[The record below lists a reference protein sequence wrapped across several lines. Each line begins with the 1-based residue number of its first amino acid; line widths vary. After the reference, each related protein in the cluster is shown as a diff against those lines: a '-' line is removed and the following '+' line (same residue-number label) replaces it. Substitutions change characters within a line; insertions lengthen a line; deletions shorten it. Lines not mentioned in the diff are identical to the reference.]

1 MAESNTTGSVH
12 RAGISRSWSSKL
24 RGAEWMLAVSE
35 KKQQRTGMRRLLL
48 HPTVTLL
55 PFSQNGAW
63 RLPKLYRWLAH
74 SRAFQ
79 LNLWMEQACP
89 QHWVTPLFTLTER
102 KASPE
107 HRTPLAE
114 PWFHTHFPQIPIGL
128 AGNHILKPTNL
139 STWAWWKLQQKQ
151 LHFTCGLS

>member
-1 MAESNTTGSVH
+1 MNATGSVH
-12 RAGISRSWSSKL
+12 RAGISRSRSSKL

-48 HPTVTLL
+48 HPYCNTTSFLSKRSLKTPKTL
-55 PFSQNGAW
+55 QMAG
-63 RLPKLYRWLAH
+63 H